1 MFTGIPAET
10 PRRATR
16 LCESR
21 VYLFDGSIGSGL
33 DSGQN
38 LRFDCKASR
47 DVGPNGIRLLEPESD
62 RPRYREGISERR
74 AARIAQREGMD
85 EIDSVSRRRNVYIVR
100 GVDRY
105 DDEMRVVI
113 DRYSGEVLQVR

>member
-1 MFTGIPAET
+1 MYKSAAFAALITVLASSLPVHAQ
-10 PRRATR
+10 
-16 LCESR
+16 
-21 VYLFDGSIGSGL
+21 SIEI
-33 DSGQN
+33 
-38 LRFDCKASR
+38 
-47 DVGPNGIRLLEPESD
+47 GPNGIRLLEPESD
-62 RPRYREGISERR
+62 RPRYREDISERR

-85 EIDSVSRRRNVYIVR
+85 EIDSVSRRRDVYIVR